1 MKVRALFQIFLI
13 RLGIVKPTFYINGA
27 ATLPP
32 PLSAEEE
39 QELLRS
45 GEQSGKDKLIVHN
58 LRLVVYI
65 ARKFDSTSVNIED
78 LISIGTIGL
87 IKAVNTF
94 CPDRNIKLA
103 TYASRCIENEI
114 LMYLRK
120 NASKKNEVS
129 IDEPLNID
137 WDGNELLLSDVL
149 GSDGDEVGRGIEQ
162 EDEKYLLM
170 SFVGELPPREKQIM
184 EMRFGMNGYDEY
196 TQSEVA
202 DALGISQSYIS
213 RLEKRIIVKLKK
225 QIEKTEG

>member
-1 MKVRALFQIFLI
+1 MLELFLKLAANIYYFALH
-13 RLGIVKPTFYINGA
+13 VTNSGA
-27 ATLPP
+27 FPP
-32 PLSAEEE
+32 PLSAKREA
-39 QELLRS
+39 ELLEKSRQ
-45 GEQSGKDKLIVHN
+45 GDMDARNKLIEHN
-58 LRLVVYI
+58 LRLVAHIVKKYY
-65 ARKFDSTSVNIED
+65 ASSAEQDD

-120 NASKKNEVS
+120 SSNQKNEIS
-129 IDEPLNID
+129 IDEPLNVD
-137 WDGNELLLSDVL
+137 WDGNELLLSDIL
-149 GSDGDEVGRGIEQ
+149 GSDGDEVGRNVES
-162 EDEKYLLM
+162 EDERCQLVR
-170 SFVGELPPREKQIM
+170 FVGGLPAREKQIM